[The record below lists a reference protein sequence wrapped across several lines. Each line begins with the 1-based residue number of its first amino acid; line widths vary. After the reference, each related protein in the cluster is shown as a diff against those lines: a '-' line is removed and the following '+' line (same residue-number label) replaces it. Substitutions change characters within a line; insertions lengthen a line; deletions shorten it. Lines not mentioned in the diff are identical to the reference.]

1 MASNYAV
8 QDSILL
14 SVREDIGINNED
26 YDAFDSTLVR
36 HINSAF
42 FVLSQLGVGS
52 SIPFTIT
59 GASETWSEFLSQFDN
74 EEEIEAVKTYISNKV
89 KTAFDPPSNSSHLEA
104 LKSQSA
110 EFEWRLNAAEDEAF
124 K

>member
-1 MASNYAV
+1 MASDYAV

-59 GASETWSEFLSQFDN
+59 GASETWSDFLGQFDN
-74 EEEIEAVKTYISNKV
+74 EEEIEAVKTYISAKV
-89 KTAFDPPSNSSHLEA
+89 KTAFDPPTNGSHLEA

-110 EFEWRLNAAEDEAF
+110 ELEWRLNAAEDEAF